1 MITLCM
7 DTSTKYLVLGLI
19 RDHELIASVVKDC
32 WKRQS
37 EEIFPCLEEMM
48 NSVSL
53 SSDDIDQVV
62 ITEGPGSYTGV
73 RIAMTVAKVFCVM
86 GNKSLYTI
94 GTLQLMAGRQYCRA
108 VLDARGSRVYTAV
121 LQDGKY
127 VEEPCVKSCEEVKAL
142 NEDVVVIGDGSLV
155 GKEDNWQNLA
165 ENFLAL
171 EDSWVL
177 AENANLVTPEYLKS
191 SEAYFVK

>member
-7 DTSTKYLVLGLI
+7 DTSTKFLVLALI
-19 RDHELIASVVKDC
+19 RDHELIASVQKDC

-48 NSVSL
+48 ASVSL
-53 SSDDIDQVV
+53 SPDDIDQVV

-86 GNKSLYTI
+86 GNKPLYTI
-94 GTLQLMAGRQYCRA
+94 GTLQLMAGKTHARA
-108 VLDARGSRVYTAV
+108 VLDARGGRVYTAV
-121 LQDGKY
+121 INDGSY
-127 VEEPCVKSCEEVKAL
+127 EEEPCVKPCKDIEAL
-142 NEDVVVIGDGSLV
+142 DENLVVIGDGSLV
-155 GKEDNWQNLA
+155 GKEDNWGNLA

-171 EDSWVL
+171 EDNFVK

>member
-7 DTSTKYLVLGLI
+7 DTSTKYLVLALI
-19 RDHELIASVVKDC
+19 RDHELIANVEKEC

-48 NSVSL
+48 HSVSL
-53 SSDDIDQVV
+53 TSDDIDQVV

-73 RIAMTVAKVFCVM
+73 RIAMTIAKVFTVM
-86 GNKSLYTI
+86 GNKPLYTI
-94 GTLQLMAGRQYCRA
+94 GTLQLMAGKNHARV

-121 LQDGKY
+121 LKDGKY
-127 VEEPCVKSCEEVKAL
+127 EEEPSVKACEEVMKL
-142 NEDVVVIGDGSLV
+142 NEDVPVIGDGSLV
-155 GKEDNWQNLA
+155 GKEDNWYGLA
-165 ENFLAL
+165 KHFLGL
-171 EDSWVL
+171 EDCWVR

-191 SEAYFVK
+191 SEAYFVR

>member
-7 DTSTKYLVLGLI
+7 DTSTKYLVLALI
-19 RDHELIASVVKDC
+19 RDHELIASVEKDC

-37 EEIFPCLEEMM
+37 EEIFPSLEEMM
-48 NSVSL
+48 HSVSL

-73 RIAMTVAKVFCVM
+73 RIAMTVAKVFTVM
-86 GNKSLYTI
+86 GNKPLYTI
-94 GTLQLMAGRQYCRA
+94 GTLQLIAGLAHARV

-121 LQDGKY
+121 VRDGKY
-127 VEEPCVKSCEEVKAL
+127 EEEPSVKSCEEVMHL
-142 NEDVVVIGDGSLV
+142 NEDLPVIGDGSLV
-155 GKEDNWQNLA
+155 GKDDHWNGLA
-165 ENFLAL
+165 NNFLVL
-171 EDSWVL
+171 EDCWVR

>member
-7 DTSTKYLVLGLI
+7 DTSTKFLVLGLI
-19 RDHELIASVVKDC
+19 RDHSLIASVEKDC

-48 NSVSL
+48 HSVSL

-86 GNKSLYTI
+86 GDKPLYTI
-94 GTLQLMAGRQYCRA
+94 GTLQLMAGRRHCRV

-121 LQDGKY
+121 LSDGKY
-127 VEEPCVKSCEEVKAL
+127 IEEPCVRSCDEVKAL
-142 NEDVVVIGDGSLV
+142 DEDIAVIGDGSLV
-155 GKEDNWQNLA
+155 GKADNWSGLA
-165 ENFLAL
+165 ENFLSL
-171 EDSWVL
+171 EDCWVR

>member
-7 DTSTKYLVLGLI
+7 DTSTKFLVLGLI
-19 RDHELIASVVKDC
+19 RDHKLIASVEKDC

-48 NSVSL
+48 HSVSL
-53 SSDDIDQVV
+53 TSDDIDQVV

-86 GNKSLYTI
+86 GNKPLYTI
-94 GTLQLMAGRQYCRA
+94 GTLQLMAGRENARA

-121 LQDGKY
+121 LKDGRY
-127 VEEPCVKSCEEVKAL
+127 VEEPCVMPCGELAGMD
-142 NEDVVVIGDGSLV
+142 EDLVVIGDGSLI
-155 GKEDNWQNLA
+155 GKSDNWNHLA

-171 EDSWVL
+171 EDCWVR